1 MQDVLR
7 VIPDIN
13 LLVRALSSRGLPSRL
28 LLHFQRGEIR
38 FVVSADLLAELQRV
52 LGYPRVLAL
61 GTGITPRAAFGL
73 AVELLTLS
81 EYHPFVERLEWPT
94 LRDPKDWY
102 LLDLLAATGADALLT
117 LDKKLL
123 EAGDALSLN
132 VMTLED
138 FHSEG
143 YLPPLE
149 DPQLS

>member
-52 LGYPRVLAL
+52 LSYPRVLAL

-81 EYHPFVERLEWPT
+81 EYHPFVKRLEWP
-94 LRDPKDWY
+94 DAKDWY

-117 LDKKLL
+117 LDRKLL
-123 EAGDALSLN
+123 EAGEVLSLN
-132 VMTLED
+132 VMILED

-149 DPQLS
+149 DPQFS